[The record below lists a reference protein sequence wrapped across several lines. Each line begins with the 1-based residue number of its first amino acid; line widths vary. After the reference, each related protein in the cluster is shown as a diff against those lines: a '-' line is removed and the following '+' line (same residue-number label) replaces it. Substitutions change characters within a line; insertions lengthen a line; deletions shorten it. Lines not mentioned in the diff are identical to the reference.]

1 MASTKPQRVL
11 ETPEGEPP
19 DVDPAQLPAPKFVGT
34 GVRGF
39 LENPDNPQE
48 YLEGSN
54 HPYAPFP
61 GNALKWESFVFD
73 DGTS

>member
-1 MASTKPQRVL
+1 MADNDVL
-11 ETPEGEPP
+11 E
-19 DVDPAQLPAPKFVGT
+19 VDPSQLPVPKFVGT
-34 GVRGF
+34 GARGF
-39 LENPDNPQE
+39 VESPHDPQA

>member
-1 MASTKPQRVL
+1 MATEESL
-11 ETPEGEPP
+11 E
-19 DVDPAQLPAPKFVGT
+19 VDPSQLPAPKFVGT
-34 GVRGF
+34 GARGF
-39 LENPDNPQE
+39 IEHPEFPQA

>member
-1 MASTKPQRVL
+1 M
-11 ETPEGEPP
+11 
-19 DVDPAQLPAPKFVGT
+19 QLPAPKFVGS
-34 GVRGF
+34 GLRGF
-39 LENPDNPQE
+39 AENPENPQT

-61 GNALKWESFVFD
+61 GNALKWDSFVFD